1 MLLLSILMLIG
12 SIVYIRYSFKK
23 KKNQGNSYKMPMKE
37 RIIIITF
44 TLLSVILFLYTVRF
58 LPAVIFNQTEAYKG
72 DCEIYIYDNVKGE
85 GGLQVHFDEMN
96 ISFSRQGYSEE
107 QEGNYY
113 CEVEYYRNSEIGKS
127 LKIYDINDGKLVE
140 PK

>member
-23 KKNQGNSYKMPMKE
+23 KKNQENSYKMPMKK
-37 RIIIITF
+37 RIIIIT
-44 TLLSVILFLYTVRF
+44 TLLSVILFLYSVRF

-85 GGLQVHFDEMN
+85 GGLQVHFDEKN
-96 ISFSRQGYSEE
+96 ISFSRQGYSKE

-127 LKIYDINDGKLVE
+127 LKIYDLNDGKLVE